1 MLEEKA
7 KLLKFDFLKSFL
19 NINWSSIKNGIFDY
33 S

>member
-19 NINWSSIKNGIFDY
+19 KHNFNSIKNGFVNY